1 MILIGMFDS
10 PFVRRVAVS
19 MHWLGIAFEHRDW
32 SVGKD
37 FELIRRF
44 NPLGRVPTLVLE
56 DGEALID
63 SAAILDYLDESVGAE
78 RALVPRSGRDRREVL
93 RVMAIGVGAAEKAVL
108 QVYETVFRPAEKRHP
123 GWVDRCSGQM
133 HGALAELDRL
143 ARQRDG
149 EWLVGTRLTQAD
161 ITTSCVYGFVREA
174 LGVGAAADAA
184 RYPGLAQL
192 GARSEALP
200 AFAAAR
206 AAFSAPRRAD

>member
-1 MILIGMFDS
+1 
-10 PFVRRVAVS
+10 
-19 MHWLGIAFEHRDW
+19 
-32 SVGKD
+32 
-37 FELIRRF
+37 
-44 NPLGRVPTLVLE
+44 
-56 DGEALID
+56 
-63 SAAILDYLDESVGAE
+63 
-78 RALVPRSGRDRREVL
+78 
-93 RVMAIGVGAAEKAVL
+93 
-108 QVYETVFRPAEKRHP
+108 
-123 GWVDRCSGQM
+123 M